1 MRLIDAD
8 KVKAYIIAS
17 IGETN
22 SIPERALSLYEFI
35 DMIPTAFDINKVTSK
50 LKTEFDLAKKEKN
63 DPELWRYYDFNK
75 GYAEAMYIAL
85 EFLKDGGFDGE

>member
-8 KVKAYIIAS
+8 KVKAYIVAS

-22 SIPERALSLYEFI
+22 PISERALSLYEFI
-35 DMIPTAFDINKVTSK
+35 DIVPTAFDINKITSK
-50 LKTEFDLAKKEKN
+50 LKTEFDLAKKKKN

-85 EFLKDGGFDGE
+85 EFLKDGGSDGE